1 MQSVFSVLSR
11 GVGAMVFATST
22 VCRQLF
28 VTSQLFKLYSIG
40 LEKTVSSGD
49 FETRF
54 DKHRS

>member
-1 MQSVFSVLSR
+1 MFSVLSR